1 MPDSIIRV
9 LDIAIG
15 GLLTGGIYALIA
27 MGLSLQYGVA
37 RVLNIAH
44 GEFIMLGA
52 FTTWTL
58 YTVFGINPLLTLAMI
73 GPVVFAVGFLLHRTM
88 FTRLRVMAPNQ
99 DVYTSN
105 SMLATFGLLFIIQ
118 NLAGLGWGANL
129 RAYSF
134 MAQGVDIF
142 GATFAANRLVS
153 LGFAVG
159 IGLAFY
165 LFLIRTRMGKA
176 IRAAAQDPATAGLMG
191 VNINRVLAI
200 CFGLGAVMAAL
211 AGTLLSMRI
220 PITTTMGMNYTI
232 IAIIVVVLGGLG
244 SIPGSFIGGFILGI
258 IGTIVNYIEPS
269 LSMAA
274 YYFIFMLLLLVRPKG
289 IFGIRV
295 SPYNPGRFSDF
306 ASLWL
311 ALYDHINDRHLD
323 VHHPDGELGYLFRSQ
338 RLPVAGF
345 GGIFRDRHIYFGY
358 IAADQ
363 GGGLTRAAGGIYCR
377 CHQFRSGCSRRRFDA
392 EAERYIFCYF
402 HLRTC

>member
-1 MPDSIIRV
+1 MFERI

-88 FTRLRVMAPNQ
+88 FTRLRIQAPNQ
-99 DVYTSN
+99 DAYVAS

-118 NLAGLGWGANL
+118 NLAGLGWGADL

-134 MAQGVDIF
+134 LNQGVNIF
-142 GATFAANRLVS
+142 GATFGANRLVS
-153 LGFAVG
+153 LGFSVG

-165 LFLIRTRMGKA
+165 LFLIRTKMGKA

-220 PITTTMGMNYTI
+220 PITTTMGLNYTI

-258 IGTIVNYIEPS
+258 IGTIVTYIEPS
-269 LSMAA
+269 LSLAA
-274 YYFIFMLLLLVRPKG
+274 YYFIFMILLLIRPKG
-289 IFGIRV
+289 IFGK
-295 SPYNPGRFSDF
+295 
-306 ASLWL
+306 
-311 ALYDHINDRHLD
+311 
-323 VHHPDGELGYLFRSQ
+323 
-338 RLPVAGF
+338 
-345 GGIFRDRHIYFGY
+345 
-358 IAADQ
+358 
-363 GGGLTRAAGGIYCR
+363 
-377 CHQFRSGCSRRRFDA
+377 
-392 EAERYIFCYF
+392 
-402 HLRTC
+402 